1 MYMVYKDFSYAFAK
15 SRYPGVPEIEY
26 HEVDERPFFID
37 DIEVIPLPVMH
48 YKMPVLGFR
57 IGNFAYITDANAI
70 PTYSMERLE
79 GVDYLVLNALRKT
92 EHLSHFSLPQAL
104 DIIRKLN
111 VKQAFLTHIGHQMG
125 LAAEVSGE
133 LPPNVRLAYDTME
146 IDIPDAKKED

>member
-1 MYMVYKDFSYAFAK
+1 
-15 SRYPGVPEIEY
+15 
-26 HEVDERPFFID
+26 
-37 DIEVIPLPVMH
+37 
-48 YKMPVLGFR
+48 MPVLGFR

-146 IDIPDAKKED
+146 IDISDAKKED